1 MHRTRG
7 DFPQAQTTT
16 LAWPVRPLV
25 AGIVAAILAALAL
38 LVCLGIGWPIPAS
51 AVHDDGEFELDG
63 NIPDGAA
70 AGPDWGSVFDSAG
83 NVADLHGGLAAGFLM
98 DDISPA
104 GAVDHTVF
112 TSGGT
117 KNNQQPSAWNWGT
130 QSVPAKDDL
139 SNVYAFGTVDSNGH
153 LIIYAGLERLAPN
166 GDSHI
171 DIEFNRQIIS
181 LDEEP
186 PCANEPCGFLGSK
199 TAGDILV
206 AMDFTKGG
214 DFGTLRVFQWDGSQ
228 YVIVAGGSMTG
239 AGCNAAD
246 TICGLNNAGPSD
258 DGGPWPNYD
267 NHGNVIATLEKNAF
281 TEFGID
287 LTGLLGATPCI
298 GSFQAHTR
306 TSQGNP
312 EDLSTAELK
321 DFAAPE
327 PLPLC
332 GIHWQKVDGQDN
344 LLSGATFEVCRTHDG
359 NGVDTTDECQSVTD
373 NQPPDG
379 DPTGG
384 KFDLTIT
391 VPGTYR
397 ICETAA
403 PSGYIADPGCKTVV
417 VTGAGAFFAE
427 GPFVNNTPTSPPSTT
442 PSDTPTPTATET
454 ETPTPTPTETETP
467 TPTPTETEAPTPT
480 PTDTETL
487 TPTDTPTP
495 TPTETETLTPTD
507 TPTPTPTD
515 TPTPTPTE
523 TETPTP
529 TATETDTPTPTP
541 TDTPTP
547 TATATPTSTPT
558 DTPTPTA
565 TATPTPTATATRTAT
580 PTATP
585 TATRSVSRTPTSL
598 AVSRTAAPPTPA
610 VLAVAAFPQT
620 GDGSVG
626 DRDLNLRWAILAI
639 AGAFVVGFGITTL
652 ARVRARGQAKVEVR
666 SDD

>member
-38 LVCLGIGWPIPAS
+38 LVCLGIGWPIHAS

-83 NVADLHGGLAAGFLM
+83 NVSNVDNGLAAGFLM

-117 KNNQQPSAWNWGT
+117 KNNQQPTDWHWGT

-139 SNVYAFGTVDSNGH
+139 SNVYAFGTVDTNGH

-171 DIEFNRQIIS
+171 DIEFNRQMIS
-181 LDEEP
+181 LDEDP

-267 NHGNVIATLEKNAF
+267 NHGNVVATLEKNAF
-281 TEFGID
+281 TEIGID
-287 LTGLLGATPCI
+287 LTGLLSATPCI

-332 GIHWQKVDGQDN
+332 GIHWQKVDGQEN
-344 LLSGATFEVCRTHDG
+344 LLAGATFQVCRTHDG
-359 NGVDTTDECQSVTD
+359 NGADITDECQSVID

-391 VPGTYR
+391 TPGTYR

-403 PSGYIADPGCKTVV
+403 PSGYIADPACQTVI
-417 VTGAGAFFAE
+417 VTGAGAFFA
-427 GPFVNNTPTSPPSTT
+427 GSPFVNNTPTPSPTASPTASPT
-442 PSDTPTPTATET
+442 PSATPTETAS
-454 ETPTPTPTETETP
+454 PTPTETAS
-467 TPTPTETEAPTPT
+467 PTPTETAS
-480 PTDTETL
+480 
-487 TPTDTPTP
+487 P
-495 TPTETETLTPTD
+495 TPTETAS
-507 TPTPTPTD
+507 
-515 TPTPTPTE
+515 PTPTE
-523 TETPTP
+523 TASPTASPTASSAASRTPSPTP
-529 TATETDTPTPTP
+529 ARLAT
-541 TDTPTP
+541 
-547 TATATPTSTPT
+547 TATPRTVAPT
-558 DTPTPTA
+558 RAPNPTP
-565 TATPTPTATATRTAT
+565 
-580 PTATP
+580 
-585 TATRSVSRTPTSL
+585 S
-598 AVSRTAAPPTPA
+598 PA
-610 VLAVAAFPQT
+610 VLAISAFPTT

-626 DRDLNLRWAILAI
+626 ERDLNLRWAVLAI
-639 AGAFVVGFGITTL
+639 AGAFVIGFVI
-652 ARVRARGQAKVEVR
+652 AAFPRVRSRREAKAEVR
-666 SDD
+666 SND

>member
-1 MHRTRG
+1 MTNRTLRS
-7 DFPQAQTTT
+7 PRQAHAIT
-16 LAWPVRPLV
+16 WPVRPLF
-25 AGIVAAILAALAL
+25 AGLAAAAVAALAL
-38 LVCLGIGWPIPAS
+38 LVSIGIGWPVPAS
-51 AVHDDGEFELDG
+51 AVHDDGYFELDG

-70 AGPDWGSVFDSAG
+70 AGPDWGSVFDSNG
-83 NVADLHGGLAAGFLM
+83 NVSNLDNGLAAGFLM

-112 TSGGT
+112 TSGGQR
-117 KNNQQPSAWNWGT
+117 KNQLLTDWDWGT
-130 QSVPAKDDL
+130 RSVPAKDDL
-139 SNVYAFGTVDSNGH
+139 SNVYAFGTVDTNGH

-199 TAGDILV
+199 TAGDVLV

-359 NGVDTTDECQSVTD
+359 NGVDITDECQSVTD

-391 VPGTYR
+391 TPGTYR

-403 PSGYIADPGCKTVV
+403 PSGYIADPACQTVI
-417 VTGAGAFFAE
+417 VTGAGAFFAST
-427 GPFVNNTPTSPPSTT
+427 PFVNNTPTPSPTASPTSSPT
-442 PSDTPTPTATET
+442 PSATPTETAS
-454 ETPTPTPTETETP
+454 PTPTETAS
-467 TPTPTETEAPTPT
+467 PTPTETAS
-480 PTDTETL
+480 
-487 TPTDTPTP
+487 P
-495 TPTETETLTPTD
+495 TPTETAS
-507 TPTPTPTD
+507 
-515 TPTPTPTE
+515 PTPTE
-523 TETPTP
+523 TPPPTP
-529 TATETDTPTPTP
+529 TETPSPPPTETPPPTPPDTPSPTPTETP
-541 TDTPTP
+541 SPTP
-547 TATATPTSTPT
+547 TETPS
-558 DTPTPTA
+558 PTPTE
-565 TATPTPTATATRTAT
+565 TPSPTPTETPSPT
-580 PTATP
+580 PTETASSTASP
-585 TATRSVSRTPTSL
+585 T
-598 AVSRTAAPPTPA
+598 
-610 VLAVAAFPQT
+610 
-620 GDGSVG
+620 
-626 DRDLNLRWAILAI
+626 
-639 AGAFVVGFGITTL
+639 
-652 ARVRARGQAKVEVR
+652 
-666 SDD
+666 

>member
-1 MHRTRG
+1 MTNRTLR
-7 DFPQAQTTT
+7 DHPQAQSTTVS
-16 LAWPVRPLV
+16 WPVRPLF
-25 AGIVAAILAALAL
+25 AGLVAATLAAFAL
-38 LVCLGIGWPIPAS
+38 LVSIAIGWPMPAS
-51 AVHDDGEFELDG
+51 AVHDDGHFELDG
-63 NIPDGAA
+63 NIPDGSA
-70 AGPDWGSVFDSAG
+70 AGPDWGSVFDSSG
-83 NVADLHGGLAAGFLM
+83 SVANLDSGLGAGFLM

-112 TSGGT
+112 TAGGT
-117 KNNQQPSAWNWGT
+117 KNNQQPSAWSWGT

-139 SNVYAFGTVDSNGH
+139 SNVYAFGTVDANGH

-171 DIEFNRQIIS
+171 DIEFNRQMIR

-186 PCANEPCGFLGSK
+186 PCANEPCGFVGSK

-228 YVIVAGGSMTG
+228 YVIVTGGSISG

-246 TICGLNNAGPSD
+246 TICGLNNAGPND

-298 GSFQAHTR
+298 GSFNAHTR

-332 GIHWQKVDGQDN
+332 GIHWQKVDGQED
-344 LLSGATFEVCRTHDG
+344 LLAGASFEVCRTHDG
-359 NGVDTTDECQSVTD
+359 KGLDIPDQCQSVTD
-373 NQPPDG
+373 NESPDG

-391 VPGTYR
+391 IPGTYR

-403 PSGYIADPGCKTVV
+403 PSGFIADPACQTVT
-417 VTGAGAFFAE
+417 VTGAGAFFA
-427 GPFVNNTPTSPPSTT
+427 GSPFINNTPTPSPTASP
-442 PSDTPTPTATET
+442 TPTPTAS
-454 ETPTPTPTETETP
+454 PTPTETAS
-467 TPTPTETEAPTPT
+467 PTPTETAS
-480 PTDTETL
+480 
-487 TPTDTPTP
+487 P
-495 TPTETETLTPTD
+495 TPTETPS
-507 TPTPTPTD
+507 
-515 TPTPTPTE
+515 PTPTE
-523 TETPTP
+523 TASPTP
-529 TATETDTPTPTP
+529 TETPSPTPTETP
-541 TDTPTP
+541 SPTP
-547 TATATPTSTPT
+547 TETPS
-558 DTPTPTA
+558 PTPTE
-565 TATPTPTATATRTAT
+565 TPSPTPTETPSPT
-580 PTATP
+580 PTETPSPTP
-585 TATRSVSRTPTSL
+585 TETPSPTPTETPS
-598 AVSRTAAPPTPA
+598 PTPTET
-610 VLAVAAFPQT
+610 P
-620 GDGSVG
+620 
-626 DRDLNLRWAILAI
+626 
-639 AGAFVVGFGITTL
+639 
-652 ARVRARGQAKVEVR
+652 
-666 SDD
+666 

>member
-1 MHRTRG
+1 
-7 DFPQAQTTT
+7 
-16 LAWPVRPLV
+16 
-25 AGIVAAILAALAL
+25 
-38 LVCLGIGWPIPAS
+38 
-51 AVHDDGEFELDG
+51 
-63 NIPDGAA
+63 
-70 AGPDWGSVFDSAG
+70 
-83 NVADLHGGLAAGFLM
+83 
-98 DDISPA
+98 
-104 GAVDHTVF
+104 
-112 TSGGT
+112 
-117 KNNQQPSAWNWGT
+117 
-130 QSVPAKDDL
+130 
-139 SNVYAFGTVDSNGH
+139 
-153 LIIYAGLERLAPN
+153 
-166 GDSHI
+166 
-171 DIEFNRQIIS
+171 
-181 LDEEP
+181 
-186 PCANEPCGFLGSK
+186 
-199 TAGDILV
+199 
-206 AMDFTKGG
+206 
-214 DFGTLRVFQWDGSQ
+214 
-228 YVIVAGGSMTG
+228 
-239 AGCNAAD
+239 
-246 TICGLNNAGPSD
+246 
-258 DGGPWPNYD
+258 
-267 NHGNVIATLEKNAF
+267 
-281 TEFGID
+281 ID

-298 GSFQAHTR
+298 GSCQAHTT
-306 TSQGNP
+306 TSHGSP
-312 EDLSTAELK
+312 DDPSTAELK

-403 PSGYIADPGCKTVV
+403 PSGYIADPGCRTVV

-442 PSDTPTPTATET
+442 PSDTPTPTA
-454 ETPTPTPTETETP
+454 TETETP

-547 TATATPTSTPT
+547 TATATPTATPT

-585 TATRSVSRTPTSL
+585 TATRS
-598 AVSRTAAPPTPA
+598 
-610 VLAVAAFPQT
+610 
-620 GDGSVG
+620 
-626 DRDLNLRWAILAI
+626 
-639 AGAFVVGFGITTL
+639 
-652 ARVRARGQAKVEVR
+652 
-666 SDD
+666 